1 MIISL
6 YINDLISQNKEKM
19 SRFVSKIF
27 HCNDSLIQATNRK
40 DMLKEVCFSVGERRG
55 ERERDSQD
63 LKPFKPLQ

>member
-19 SRFVSKIF
+19 SGFVSKIF

-40 DMLKEVCFSVGERRG
+40 DMLKRSLFLGGRERGR
-55 ERERDSQD
+55 EREIP
-63 LKPFKPLQ
+63 KI